1 MKISSM
7 YPVICTD
14 KVEESKEFYTTNF
27 PFEISFETDWYLSLA
42 AKESD
47 FELAIVRYNHPSVPT
62 NFRKQAQG
70 MILNFEVENV
80 DSEYERFKEQ
90 NVEIVQNLKDEEW
103 GQRHFIIS
111 DPNGILIDIIEMIE
125 PSIEYLNDYN

>member
-42 AKESD
+42 AK
-47 FELAIVRYNHPSVPT
+47 
-62 NFRKQAQG
+62 
-70 MILNFEVENV
+70 
-80 DSEYERFKEQ
+80 
-90 NVEIVQNLKDEEW
+90 
-103 GQRHFIIS
+103 
-111 DPNGILIDIIEMIE
+111 
-125 PSIEYLNDYN
+125 